1 MTISALEVGRR
12 ADALVQLLR
21 SDAPLDQAYAIM
33 DGISAEDRADIT
45 QAFVARAWEDDGE
58 PVPVRGAR
66 LQDWLVGL
74 RATP

>member
-1 MTISALEVGRR
+1 MAISALEVGQR
-12 ADALVQLLR
+12 ADALVRLVR
-21 SDAPLDQAYAIM
+21 SDAPLEQAYEIM
-33 DGISAEDRADIT
+33 DGISAEDRSAVT

-74 RATP
+74 REAP